1 MGIKVTNYG
10 YKIIIF
16 NNSLYHEIEL
26 KEEQKKSVRIGTTKD
41 CTLRFNK
48 DMFFTDID
56 IEVRNTGSWQIIS
69 NNSVYFTKDH
79 IMKYSILNLSHG
91 DEIDVKYP
99 DNNLSIFRICFF
111 YNFDSMVTE
120 YNCKIDIRNHEHIEI
135 GGTKDCD
142 IVIKDALVGTDS
154 FVIQRTKNNT
164 LQLLLNQTKYGIM
177 HNGKKIENTVA
188 FQSYDFVMLAG
199 FHFYYYEGYLYT
211 HQCDAIEIKQLD
223 VIPIKETNNIFV
235 YPDFNRSTRMQV
247 KLPEEVIKILDPQP
261 KKEKPKRGVIMTIAP
276 VLISLALVIVFRGLM
291 GSGGTFV
298 YYSIAMMSM
307 STIITMINF
316 VSERKNYR
324 KQEKKRV
331 EDYKKYIEEKEVY
344 IREMRVLE
352 KECLEEKY
360 SVLSEEIQFVK
371 EFDKRLFERSY
382 RDEDFLTLRYGTGT
396 TESRCHI
403 DYQQQE
409 FKNTEDELASI
420 PEEVAAKYRFIENV
434 PIVSEWKE
442 VMAIG
447 VVGSIDNCYSFVKTM
462 TLDIT
467 IRHFFKEVKVAYI
480 IDDSMKSLFLWVRW
494 LQNVWNDVTGLREII
509 SGEDDKNAYLEY
521 LYSLLSKREE
531 TSGAEKVHLPHII
544 VFVFDMEKIK
554 KHPIMRYIEEMESY
568 GVTFVFCSQYEE
580 MLPAGCKE
588 IIRLQSGNEAEVVD
602 SVDKRNTSTFSFEV
616 VDDQIAEEVAIKLS
630 PVKVNEVSLEG
641 TLTKNITLYKLLN
654 IKSAVDL
661 DLLKRW
667 QGSMIYKTMAAP
679 LGVRAGNEVV
689 YLDLNEKHH
698 GPHGLVAGTT
708 GSGKSEILQT
718 YILSM
723 ATLFHPYEVGF
734 VIIDFKGGGMVN
746 QFKDLPHLNGAI
758 TNIDGREIDR
768 SLQSIRAELIKRQ
781 ELFTEAGV
789 NHIDL
794 YIKKYKN
801 GECSKPLPHLIL
813 IVDEFAELKSDQP
826 EFMKELISTARI
838 GRSLGV
844 HLILATQKPSGVVN
858 DQIWSNS
865 KFKLCLKV
873 QNKEDSKE
881 VLKSP
886 LAAEIKE
893 PGRAYL
899 QVGNNEIFELFQSA
913 YSGAL
918 TSSEE
923 IGNVKPFSIYTVAL
937 NGKRTKVFEQKAKKV
952 ETGGETQLEAIVN
965 YIHDYCEE
973 EGIERLPG
981 ICLPPLQDVILYS
994 NRANKKFTSTDIIA
1008 PLGMFDDPQHQMQEE
1023 YTLNVSQNNTF
1034 ILGASQY
1041 GKTNILQVIIR
1052 GIASTYTP
1060 KEVNFYILDFASLI
1074 LRNFAKLNHVG
1085 GIIAPNEEE
1094 KLKNFMKMMNT
1105 EITQRKELLAKLGIS
1120 SFTAYRDAGY
1130 RELPQI
1136 IIMIDNFV
1144 AFRELAPSYDEN
1156 MLYLCREGGSI
1167 GIAIIVTSTQT
1178 TGISYKYMSNFSK
1191 RIALYCNDSSSY
1203 GALFERC
1210 RMQPRDRAGSGLVE
1224 INRIMYELQSYLSF
1238 EGEKEIDR
1246 VEKINKF
1253 IEDRNGMYPNQ
1264 KAKILPEIP
1273 TLLEQEYLD
1282 INYPQ
1287 AGMKP
1292 YEIKAALDF
1301 DTIDAW
1307 SLHLLGM
1314 GVFSISGGK
1323 QSGKKNFLRIV
1334 FLYLQAHLFEYPSR
1348 VYILDNMNRKLKEF
1362 KQYGI
1367 TEEYSIDANDIEE
1380 FLQKGKEVMN
1390 QRVELM
1396 KEEGLEVL
1404 NDEPY
1409 YLYVI
1414 SNQEV
1419 INVMGQRREATAM
1432 YKEIV
1437 TNGKDLK
1444 IGFIFVDIYNGPI
1457 SYSSP
1462 EVLKMLKETRNSIV
1476 FDNISNIKLYDI
1488 PMNVAKQFK
1497 NELSPGDAYYFSDN
1511 DIRKLKTMFVPV
1523 K

>member
-1 MGIKVTNYG
+1 MTNYG
-10 YKIIIF
+10 YKIIIY
-16 NNSLYHEIEL
+16 NKNLYQEIEL
-26 KEEQKKSVRIGTTKD
+26 TEDQKETVRIGTTKD

-48 DMFFTDID
+48 DKFFTDID
-56 IEVRNTGSWQIIS
+56 IEVRNVQGSWQIIS
-69 NNSVYFTKDH
+69 NNNVYFTKDY
-79 IMKYSILNLSHG
+79 IIKYTILNLSHG
-91 DEIDVKYP
+91 DEIEVKYP
-99 DNNLSIFRICFF
+99 DNNLSIFRVCFF

-120 YNCKIDIRNHEHIEI
+120 YNCKIDIRNMRQIKI

-142 IVIKDALVGTDS
+142 IVIKDELVESDS
-154 FVIQRTKNNT
+154 FVIQRTENNT
-164 LQLLLNQTKYGIM
+164 LQLLLNQTEYGIM
-177 HNGKKIENTVA
+177 HNGKKIENTVT
-188 FQSYDFVMLAG
+188 FRSYDFVMLAG

-211 HQCDAIEIKQLD
+211 HQYEAMEIKQLE
-223 VIPIKETNNIFV
+223 VIPINETNNVFV
-235 YPDFNRSTRMQV
+235 YPYFNRSTRIQV
-247 KLPEEVIKILDPQP
+247 KIPEETIKILDPQP

-276 VLISLALVIVFRGLM
+276 ILIGLVMVIVFRGFM

-307 STIITMINF
+307 SAIITMINF
-316 VSERKNYR
+316 FSDRKAY
-324 KQEKKRV
+324 KKEEKKRV
-331 EDYKKYIEEKEVY
+331 DDYKKYIEEKELY
-344 IREMRVLE
+344 IQDMRTLE

-360 SVLSEEIQFVK
+360 SVLSQEIQFVK
-371 EFDKRLFERSY
+371 EFDKRMFERSY
-382 RDEDFLTLRYGTGT
+382 EDEDFLTVRYGTGT
-396 TESRCHI
+396 IESNCPVE
-403 DYQQQE
+403 YQQQE
-409 FKNTEDELASI
+409 FKNTEDELVSM
-420 PEEVAAKYRFIENV
+420 PEELEAKYRFIENA

-442 VMAIG
+442 ATAIG
-447 VVGSIDNCYSFVKTM
+447 VVGSISNCYSFVKTI
-462 TLDIT
+462 TLDLA

-480 IDDSMKSLFLWVRW
+480 IDDSIKSMFMWIRW
-494 LQNVWNDVTGLREII
+494 LQNLWNDVTGSREII
-509 SGEDDKNAYLEY
+509 CSDDDKNAYLEY
-521 LYSLLSKREE
+521 LYSELSKREE
-531 TSGAEKVHLPHII
+531 VLGKENVFHTHYV

-554 KHPIMRYIEEMESY
+554 KHPIMQYIEDKTSY

-580 MLPAGCKE
+580 MLPSGCKE
-588 IIRLQSGNEAEVVD
+588 VVRLQSDQEAEVVD
-602 SVDKRNTSTFSFEV
+602 SADKRHTSMFSYDV
-616 VDDQIAEEVAIKLS
+616 VDDQTAEDVALKLS

-641 TLTKNITLYKLLN
+641 TLTKNITLYKLLD
-654 IKSAVDL
+654 IRSAVDL
-661 DLLKRW
+661 DLRKRW
-667 QGSMIYKTMAAP
+667 QESLIYKTMAAP
-679 LGVRAGNEVV
+679 LGVRAGNEIV

-768 SLQSIRAELIKRQ
+768 SLQSIKAELIKRQ

-794 YIKKYKN
+794 YIKKFKN
-801 GECSKPLPHLIL
+801 GECSRPLPHLIL

-858 DQIWSNS
+858 EQIWSNS

-923 IGNVKPFSIYTVAL
+923 IGNVKPFSIYTVEL

-952 ETGGETQLEAIVN
+952 ESGGETQLEAMVT

-973 EGIERLPG
+973 QKIKRLPG
-981 ICLPPLQDVILYS
+981 ICLAPLQDIILYS
-994 NRANKKFTSTDIIA
+994 DRANVKLEGSDIIA
-1008 PLGMFDDPQHQMQEE
+1008 PLGMYDDPQHQLQEE
-1023 YTLNVSQNNTF
+1023 YSLNISQNNTF

-1041 GKTNILQVIIR
+1041 GKTNILQTIIR
-1052 GIASTYTP
+1052 GVASTYSP

-1085 GIIAPNEEE
+1085 GVIAPNEEE

-1105 EITQRKELLAKLGIS
+1105 EINQRKELLARMGIS
-1120 SFTAYRDAGY
+1120 SFSSYRDAGY

-1136 IIMIDNFV
+1136 IIMIDNFI
-1144 AFRELAPSYDEN
+1144 AFRELASNYDEN
-1156 MLYLCREGGSI
+1156 MLYLCREGVSI
-1167 GIAIIVTSTQT
+1167 GISVIVTSAQT

-1203 GALFERC
+1203 GSLFERC
-1210 RMQPRDRAGSGLVE
+1210 RMQPRDRVGSGLVE
-1224 INRIMYELQSYLSF
+1224 INRSMYELQSYLSF

-1246 VEKINKF
+1246 VEKINSF
-1253 IEDRNGMYPNQ
+1253 ITDMNHTYPNQ
-1264 KAKILPEIP
+1264 KAKLLPEIP
-1273 TLLEQEYLD
+1273 TLLEPEYLEN
-1282 INYPQ
+1282 NYPQ
-1287 AGMKP
+1287 VGKEP

-1301 DTIDAW
+1301 DTIDVW
-1307 SLHLLGM
+1307 SLNLLGM
-1314 GVFSISGGK
+1314 GVFSIFGGK

-1334 FLYLQAHLFEYPSR
+1334 FQYLQGHIFEYPSQ
-1348 VYILDNMNRKLKEF
+1348 VYIIDSINRKLKEF
-1362 KQYGI
+1362 EQYGI

-1380 FLQKGKEVMN
+1380 YLQKAKEVMN
-1390 QRVELM
+1390 QRVDLI
-1396 KEEGLEVL
+1396 KDDGLEAL
-1404 NDEPY
+1404 KEEPY
-1409 YLYVI
+1409 YLFVV

-1419 INVMGQRREATAM
+1419 INVISQRKEVATI
-1432 YKEIV
+1432 YKDIV
-1437 TNGKDLK
+1437 TNGKELK
-1444 IGFIFVDIYNGPI
+1444 IGIIFVDIYNGPI
-1457 SYSSP
+1457 SYNSP
-1462 EVLKMLKETRNSIV
+1462 EVLKMIKETRNAIV
-1476 FDNISNIKLYDI
+1476 FDNISNIKLFDI
-1488 PMNVAKQFK
+1488 SVTVAKQFK
-1497 NELSPGDAYYFSDN
+1497 NDISPGDAYYFKDN
-1511 DIRKLKTMFVPV
+1511 DIRKLKTMLVL
-1523 K
+1523 KNKG